1 MLKMA
6 LAAAS
11 VLTFGNRWF
20 HINLDT
26 EARAAAAGGT
36 GTAAPPQQQQSAA
49 PDATAALLTA
59 IEQRV
64 AAAIAPVAERLT
76 AAEGRLAQALA
87 PQSQSGV
94 NPGQFLGGRAP
105 AGHTGERAST
115 SRGYQFQRMLGY
127 LQGMVPADQC
137 KVEQD
142 FSNRLMQTYVKQGGM
157 ELADPVRGLLCPLSA
172 EYLPDLDDGFREEV
186 RQSIAQ
192 GVSGAD
198 PDQFAALMR
207 QHMSRRQALSIYDDT
222 AGGVFLGPTQ
232 QGDMVELIR
241 AREAFSRMGATSL
254 PLPPNGRLSMPRE
267 TGAGTAYWVGQR
279 ASITES
285 EVTTGAMS
293 MAAKKLA
300 VLYKLPNELLRFAV
314 PAMEAFVRNSMAR
327 TMALKADSTMMDGV
341 GTQVSPK
348 GLLNYSG
355 IKTIVATTVGS
366 NGNTIG
372 PNDPGRL
379 MAEIEEA
386 NFDLDLDGFGWM
398 MRPKIWNQIHHSRAD
413 AVTAGDGAGP
423 YLFRTNRDD
432 IARGAPSSL
441 EGYTVLRTSQV
452 PRNRTKGSGT
462 TLSCVIGGIFS
473 NWLIGRVGVL
483 EVATSTQGDTPFVT
497 DQTWVR
503 MIQHMDAVPR
513 YEDCFGVI
521 DTLVVPS

>member
-1 MLKMA
+1 MSNIVGLY
-6 LAAAS
+6 AAA
-11 VLTFGNRWF
+11 LCFGNRHF
-20 HINLDT
+20 RINLDVP
-26 EARAAAAGGT
+26 ERAAAAGGA
-36 GTAAPPQQQQSAA
+36 GTAAPPQQQQSA
-49 PDATAALLTA
+49 PSDGTAALLTA

-87 PQSQSGV
+87 PQSQSGA
-94 NPGQFLGGRAP
+94 NPAQFLGGRAP
-105 AGHTGERAST
+105 AGHTGERANT
-115 SRGYQFQRMLGY
+115 SRGYQFQRLMGY
-127 LQGMVPADQC
+127 LQGQIPADQC
-137 KVEQD
+137 KVEQEM
-142 FSNRLMQTYVKQGGM
+142 SNRLMAVYVKQGGM
-157 ELADPVRGLLCPLSA
+157 ELASPTNAVLCPLSA
-172 EYLPDLDDGFREEV
+172 EFLPDLDDGFRAEL
-186 RQSIAQ
+186 RQSMAQ
-192 GVSGAD
+192 GVAGAD
-198 PDQFAALMR
+198 PEEFASLMR
-207 QHMSRRQALSIYDDT
+207 QHMNRRQAMSIYDDT

-267 TGAGTAYWVGQR
+267 TGAGTGYWVGER
-279 ASITES
+279 ATITSS
-285 EVTTGAMS
+285 EITTGAMS

-341 GTQVSPK
+341 GTQTSPK

-355 IKTIVATTVGS
+355 IKTIVATTVGTH
-366 NGNTIG
+366 GNTIG

-379 MAEIEEA
+379 VAEIEEA
-386 NFDLDLDGFGWM
+386 NFDPELDGFGWM
-398 MRPKIWNQIHHSRAD
+398 MRPKVWNQIHHSRAD
-413 AVTAGDGAGP
+413 SVTAGDAAGP
-423 YLFRTNRDD
+423 YLFQTNRED
-432 IARGAPSSL
+432 IARGAPRQL
-441 EGYTVLRTSQV
+441 EGYNVLRTSQV
-452 PRNRTKGSGT
+452 PRTRTKGSASN
-462 TLSCVIGGIFS
+462 LSCIIGGIFS